1 MEIFICRKDLSNIN
15 DSMEL
20 ESGQEIARLI
30 KDGYAVTIE
39 VRGEVRVVYDGDT
52 YRDVSQFPDEL
63 VKMFHDGSA
72 YDSDDVYIDMN
83 NWFEAFFLEVKGGSM
98 EWTGYSDTVDCE
110 TLSKD
115 EIKAFITDCLE
126 MFLDELNS

>member
-39 VRGEVRVVYDGDT
+39 VRGET
-52 YRDVSQFPDEL
+52 E
-63 VKMFHDGSA
+63 
-72 YDSDDVYIDMN
+72 
-83 NWFEAFFLEVKGGSM
+83 
-98 EWTGYSDTVDCE
+98 
-110 TLSKD
+110 
-115 EIKAFITDCLE
+115 
-126 MFLDELNS
+126 